1 MKLDL
6 GVRAAVA
13 ATLLTGCTALS
24 QPDDEGLDPNE
35 RVTSPIVGGTE
46 ATAFKEAA
54 LIGMARNGRTVA
66 ACSGSVIA
74 PRVALT
80 AGHCVAGFDAW
91 TVRAPFVSQSVRGSS
106 GETFDWRDD
115 GSGQVNPNQHD
126 IGLIYL
132 DTAITLPQYPALA
145 ERAVADGT
153 RIVNIGR
160 INNGQ
165 LSNTSLFVSR
175 PIPVRNATNVGFPF
189 DYAAMEVIE
198 SGDSGGPDE
207 LPSADPHVIVA
218 VNSGAG
224 SGTEVLA
231 RVDLLRSWILE
242 KIAAHGGGG
251 NNGGGGTTP
260 PPPDAGAPPDS
271 GAPGPTP
278 PPPSCPAETEPNDS
292 FRTPN
297 ALGSS
302 ACGRLAGADQDW
314 FSWSIAGATPY
325 SVRLSAT
332 GDAQLAMWKFV
343 NGSFARVA
351 NSSATEIT
359 HTSSG
364 AGSYVVVVFSNSG
377 QTQSYTLTL
386 MK

>member
-1 MKLDL
+1 MRFHL

-13 ATLLTGCTALS
+13 ASLLGGCVAIT

-35 RVTSPIVGGTE
+35 RVTAPIVGGTE

-91 TVRAPFVSQSVRGSS
+91 TVRAPFVSQSVRASAA
-106 GETFDWRDD
+106 ETFDWRDD
-115 GSGQVNPNQHD
+115 GSEQVNPDLHD

-132 DTAITLPQYPALA
+132 DTPITLPQYPALA
-145 ERAVADGT
+145 ERPVADGT

-160 INNGQ
+160 INNGV
-165 LSNTSLFVSR
+165 LSNTSLFVSK
-175 PIPVRNATNVGFPF
+175 PIPVRGATSVGFPF
-189 DYAAMEVIE
+189 DYVAMEVIE

-207 LPSADPHVIVA
+207 LPGTDPHQIVA

-224 SGTEVLA
+224 GGTEVLA
-231 RVDLLRSWILE
+231 RVDLLRSWILG
-242 KIAAHGGGG
+242 KVASHG
-251 NNGGGGTTP
+251 GGGGTTP
-260 PPPDAGAPPDS
+260 PPAPDAGAPPDS
-271 GAPGPTP
+271 GST
-278 PPPSCPAETEPNDS
+278 PPPSCPSESEPNDT

-302 ACGRLAGADQDW
+302 ACGRLSGADTQDW
-314 FSWSIAGATPY
+314 FTWSIGGSLPY
-325 SVRLSAT
+325 RVRLTAT
-332 GDAQLAMWKFV
+332 GDAELAMWKQV
-343 NGSFARVA
+343 NGAFTRVA
-351 NSSATEIT
+351 NTSATEIS
-359 HTSSG
+359 HTASG
-364 AGSYVVVVFSNSG
+364 AGSYVLAVFSPGG
-377 QTQSYTLTL
+377 QTESYTVTL